1 MKKLEGYNPYGP
13 KDNEFKEYQKIRFLK
28 RNIYGIEPEMV
39 DEYSVALGKLYRWL
53 LLALDLRV
61 DDVVKRLEKTA
72 KLREERELA
81 IEASENR
88 EQ

>member
-1 MKKLEGYNPYGP
+1 M
-13 KDNEFKEYQKIRFLK
+13 K

-39 DEYSVALGKLYRWL
+39 DDYSVALGKLYRWL

-88 EQ
+88 EQQMQVDIETAKAEFEAKMEAEQE

>member
-1 MKKLEGYNPYGP
+1 
-13 KDNEFKEYQKIRFLK
+13 
-28 RNIYGIEPEMV
+28 MV

-88 EQ
+88 EQQMQVDIETAKAEFEAKMEAEQE